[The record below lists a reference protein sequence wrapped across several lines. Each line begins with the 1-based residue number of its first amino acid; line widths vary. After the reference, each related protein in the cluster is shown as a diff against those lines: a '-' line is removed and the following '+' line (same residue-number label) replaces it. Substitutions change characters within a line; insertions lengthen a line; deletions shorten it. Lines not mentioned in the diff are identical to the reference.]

1 MLSLYQAR
9 GRRRTP
15 IWRIFSIA
23 WALLAGGVL
32 RRTPFLGEV
41 RRINLPR
48 PRVNEGMRKGR
59 DPAGPRPFSFSS
71 ASLLAHQLLLGLI
84 HQSFLFPLLF
94 CCCSSSCCDFLL
106 P

>member
-9 GRRRTP
+9 GRRRIP
-15 IWRIFSIA
+15 HMAYLFYCLA
-23 WALLAGGVL
+23 PLAGSEL

-41 RRINLPR
+41 RRISLPR
-48 PRVNEGMRKGR
+48 TRVNKGMRKGR

-71 ASLLAHQLLLGLI
+71 ASLLAHQLVLGLI

-94 CCCSSSCCDFLL
+94 CCCSCCDFLL